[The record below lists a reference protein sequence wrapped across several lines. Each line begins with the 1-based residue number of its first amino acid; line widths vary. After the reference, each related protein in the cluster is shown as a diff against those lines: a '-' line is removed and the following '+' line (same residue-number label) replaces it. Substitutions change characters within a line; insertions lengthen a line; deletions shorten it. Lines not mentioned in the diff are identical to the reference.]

1 MGLWQRCSDMGEIML
16 LPKENKIPYIRIFK
30 LVTGEEIIARVANE
44 DNDIL
49 YLEKPLQMVMGQ
61 RGLQF
66 APFMMM
72 VDQDKKLNIRK
83 DKIISDGPPAVEI
96 EGQYESITTGIAL
109 PQKSSIIT

>member
-1 MGLWQRCSDMGEIML
+1 ML
-16 LPKENKIPYIRIFK
+16 HTPKMTEPYIRIFK
-30 LVTGEEIIARVANE
+30 LSTGEEVIARVMSE
-44 DNDIL
+44 DEKEFVI
-49 YLEKPLQMVMGQ
+49 EKPLQMAMGQ

-72 VDQDKKLNIRK
+72 VDPDKKLGLKK
-83 DKIISDGPPAVEI
+83 DKVVADGPPVKEI

>member
-1 MGLWQRCSDMGEIML
+1 MGRILML
-16 LPKENKIPYIRIFK
+16 HTPKLAEPYIRIFK
-30 LVTGEEIIARVANE
+30 LSTGEEIIARVVSE
-44 DNDIL
+44 ETTE
-49 YLEKPLQMVMGQ
+49 YLIEKPLQMAMGQ

-72 VDQDKKLNIRK
+72 VDPDKKIGLKK
-83 DKIISDGPPAVEI
+83 DKIVADAPPVKEI